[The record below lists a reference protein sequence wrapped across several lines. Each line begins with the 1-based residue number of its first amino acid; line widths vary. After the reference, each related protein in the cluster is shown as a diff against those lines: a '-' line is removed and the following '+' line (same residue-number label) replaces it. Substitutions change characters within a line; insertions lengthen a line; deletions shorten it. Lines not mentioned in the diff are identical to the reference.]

1 VSALE
6 KIRVLDFGR
15 YIAGPWCATLLAE
28 FGADVIRVERR
39 GGGEDRSLA
48 PVTDDGDGVVF
59 LQANRNKRSLT
70 LDQRK
75 PEAQAIVDR
84 LVASADMVVVNMTV
98 SALEKAG
105 LDYRSLR
112 KIRPDI
118 ILVNVSSFGS
128 KGPWAERPGFDSIG
142 QAMSGAAWLTGPG
155 DRPYRM
161 PITWVDN
168 ATATYAAFGAMVAL
182 FERAATGRG
191 QQVEGSLVASALA
204 ISSTYVIEEA
214 LLGLGRTAIGN
225 RGFMNGPTD
234 TYRTRD
240 GWIVTQVIGPSQFR
254 RWTELMGEPAWLEDP
269 RFSSDDLRAE
279 NGAVLSE
286 RTAAWCAE
294 RTSEEALD
302 ALAKVGIPAGPV
314 LSPAQT
320 LDHPQVK
327 ALDLFS
333 PTVAPGLDRP
343 APLARAPLDLSETPG
358 RIYRSPPRVGEHTD
372 EILAEL
378 GFSTGEIARFR
389 DGAVI

>member
-48 PVTDDGDGVVF
+48 PVTDEGDGVVF

-84 LVASADMVVVNMTV
+84 LVASADMVVVNMPV
-98 SALEKAG
+98 GALEKAG
-105 LDYRSLR
+105 LDYQSLR

-128 KGPWAERPGFDSIG
+128 RGPWAERPGFDSIG
-142 QAMSGAAWLTGPG
+142 QAMSGAAYLTGPG

-182 FERAATGRG
+182 FERAVTGRG

-204 ISSTYVIEEA
+204 VSSTYVIEEA
-214 LLGLGRTAIGN
+214 LLGLGRTPIGN
-225 RGFMNGPTD
+225 LGYMNGPTD
-234 TYRTRD
+234 TFRTRD

-254 RWTELMGEPAWLEDP
+254 RCAELIGEPGWLDDP
-269 RFSSDDLRAE
+269 RFSTDALRAE
-279 NGAVLSE
+279 HGADLSE
-286 RTAAWCAE
+286 RVAVWCRE

-302 ALAKVGIPAGPV
+302 VLAQAGIPAGPV

-320 LDHPQVK
+320 LDHPQVQ
-327 ALDLFS
+327 ALDLFT
-333 PTVAPGLDRP
+333 PTAVPGLDRTV
-343 APLARAPLDLSETPG
+343 PLARAPVELSETPG
-358 RIYRSPPRVGEHTD
+358 QIRRPPPRIGEHTD
-372 EILAEL
+372 EILREL
-378 GFSTGEIARFR
+378 GFSAADIDGFR
-389 DGAVI
+389 SGGVI